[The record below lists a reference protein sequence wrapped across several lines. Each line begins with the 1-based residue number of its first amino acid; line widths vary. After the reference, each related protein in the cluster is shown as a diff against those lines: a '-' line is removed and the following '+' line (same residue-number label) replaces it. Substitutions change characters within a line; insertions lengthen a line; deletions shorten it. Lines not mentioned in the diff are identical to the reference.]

1 MNNMIKQKILVM
13 ALAGLVS
20 PVYAGD
26 AVEASMQALGYTM
39 EAGFKMV
46 SGAAAIPLVSVGE
59 IGAVSGEIGAELME
73 EAATPPGQYQ
83 ADEAFPLTD
92 EVVTAGP
99 APAEELNKQLP

>member
-1 MNNMIKQKILVM
+1 MKNKIKEKILAIVL
-13 ALAGLVS
+13 ASLAG
-20 PVYAGD
+20 PVHAGD

-99 APAEELNKQLP
+99 APAEQLNNQAP

>member
-1 MNNMIKQKILVM
+1 MKQGILLV
-13 ALAGLVS
+13 ALAGLTN
-20 PVYAGD
+20 PILAGD

-83 ADEAFPLTD
+83 SDAAFPLTD

-99 APAEELNKQLP
+99 GPAEQLNSQ